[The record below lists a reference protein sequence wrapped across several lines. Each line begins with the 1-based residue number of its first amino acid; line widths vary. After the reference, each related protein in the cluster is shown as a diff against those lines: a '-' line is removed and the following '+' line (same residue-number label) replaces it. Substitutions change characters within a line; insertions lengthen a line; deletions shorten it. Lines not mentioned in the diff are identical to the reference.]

1 MNPRA
6 VKPRKLFA
14 GAAPCGMLLAAL
26 LCPACFHS
34 QFRSKPRLAVVGGD
48 PIVQM
53 TAPEKLPNLE
63 DPALVALER
72 HTDPP
77 APWEPIVGVR
87 LGSEPRG
94 YPLGLLDRYEVVN
107 DQAQGVEY
115 VVTRCPLA
123 QIAAVWDR
131 QVDGRTLTFTN
142 SGALWRDT
150 LVMEDRET
158 GTLWTVA
165 TGRAIFGPLAGQRLR
180 PIPAILSTSHA
191 WSQAHPDARY
201 LDTGDQTETP
211 LVLSLY
217 AASSWE
223 GVSGVKTKDERY
235 GPKTRLFFVAAG
247 AEALAFAEEDLK
259 RPGPVEA
266 TLAGCPV
273 RLEWDEV
280 EDSPRAFRLEAGWTE
295 ELAVVP
301 MYWFALHR
309 HFQTVRTLAPSGSA
323 PPARPSAP

>member
-1 MNPRA
+1 MRRA
-6 VKPRKLFA
+6 AKPRTLST
-14 GAAPCGMLLAAL
+14 GAACRGVLVAAL

-34 QFRSKPRLAVVGGD
+34 QFRSKPRVAVVGGD

-53 TAPEKLPNLE
+53 ASPESFPSLDE
-63 DPALVALER
+63 PALVALRR

-77 APWEPIVGVR
+77 APWEPILGVR
-87 LGSEPRG
+87 LGSERRA

-107 DQAQGVEY
+107 DEAEGIPY

-123 QIAAVWDR
+123 QIAAVYDR
-131 QVDGRTLTFTN
+131 ELDGRILTFVN

-150 LVMEDRET
+150 LVMQDRET
-158 GTLWTVA
+158 GSLWTVA
-165 TGRAIFGPLAGQRLR
+165 TGRAIFGPLAGRRLR

-191 WSQAHPDARY
+191 WSEAHPHARY
-201 LDTGDQTETP
+201 LDTGEQTETP

-217 AASSWE
+217 AASPWE
-223 GVSGVKTKDERY
+223 GVSGVKTGDGRHE
-235 GPKTRLFFVAAG
+235 PKAKVYSVADG
-247 AEALAFAEEDLK
+247 AEALAFTEEDIKGLAL
-259 RPGPVEA
+259 VQT

-273 RLEWDEV
+273 LLEWDAR
-280 EDSPRAFRLEAGWTE
+280 EDSPRAFRLQDGWTE

-309 HFQTVRTLAPSGSA
+309 HFQIVRTLLPSSRASA
-323 PPARPSAP
+323 R

>member
-1 MNPRA
+1 MRRRA
-6 VKPRKLFA
+6 VKSRTSFTRES
-14 GAAPCGMLLAAL
+14 CGLLLAAL

-34 QFRSKPRLAVVGGD
+34 QFRSKPRVAVVGGD

-53 TAPEKLPNLE
+53 TSSRKLPSLD
-63 DPALVALER
+63 DPNLVALER

-87 LGSEPRG
+87 VGSERRG

-107 DQAQGVEY
+107 DQTQGVPY

-123 QIAAVWDR
+123 QTAAVYDR
-131 QVDGRTLTFTN
+131 QVAGRTLTFIN

-150 LVMEDRET
+150 LVMKDRET

-165 TGRAIFGPLAGQRLR
+165 TGRAIFGPLDGQRLR
-180 PIPAILSTSHA
+180 PIPAVLTTSHA
-191 WSQAHPDARY
+191 WSEAHPDARY
-201 LDTGDQTETP
+201 LDTGEQTETP

-217 AASSWE
+217 AVSAWE
-223 GVSGVKTKDERY
+223 GVSGIKTADERY
-235 GPKTRLFFVAAG
+235 EPKTKLFFVAEG
-247 AEALAFAEEDLK
+247 AEALAFTEEDLE
-259 RPGPVEA
+259 RLGPVET

-273 RLEWDEV
+273 VLEWDAG
-280 EDSPRAFRLEAGWTE
+280 EDSPRAFRFEAGWTE

-309 HFQTVRTLAPSGSA
+309 HFQSVRTLASAGSG
-323 PPARPSAP
+323 PPPRSRPP